1 MLIKNSIEDFINLLA
16 SDSPTPGGGSVASLA
31 NALSA
36 ALLNMF
42 CQISLKT
49 ITDEDKDLFSKLSA
63 EIKEILQKSKHLID
77 EDANA
82 FDEVMKAFKLPK
94 DTESEKEHKKKEI
107 QNALY
112 KACLV
117 PLENMKLSISLIEIA
132 KEINNKGNQNAISD
146 YKSAI
151 HIAKAAYKCAKENV
165 LINLDSIK
173 DMEKK
178 QIIINELKNFD
189 LNNMG

>member
-94 DTESEKEHKKKEI
+94 DTESEKEHRKKEI

-178 QIIINELKNFD
+178 QIIINELKNVD